1 MKRRINP
8 VVVVCMLIAAV
19 HPDRNCYNPD
29 HAPHSYQETDGF
41 ELNIMDKTDDSEAVI
56 IVGTRFWSR
65 RQLCLANSHIFL

>member
-19 HPDRNCYNPD
+19 TLIGIVTTPD

-41 ELNIMDKTDDSEAVI
+41 D
-56 IVGTRFWSR
+56 
-65 RQLCLANSHIFL
+65 

>member
-19 HPDRNCYNPD
+19 TPSELLQPD

-41 ELNIMDKTDDSEAVI
+41 D
-56 IVGTRFWSR
+56 
-65 RQLCLANSHIFL
+65 